1 MHQPPYSS
9 GQHGSHLAIR
19 EVVQP
24 LFAHHGV
31 DIVFT
36 GHDHHYERTTP
47 QDGVVW
53 VVSGAGAKLTRVHG
67 ADFTAHAE
75 STLQFMLVRIEGNTM
90 DVCAITTDGNVI
102 DQVTLHARSRP

>member
-1 MHQPPYSS
+1 MAGICQVI
-9 GQHGSHLAIR
+9 QVL
-19 EVVQP
+19 VVSP
-24 LFAHHGV
+24 THFYVRVSYGV

-53 VVSGAGAKLTRVHG
+53 VVSGAGSKLTRVDG

-75 STLQFMLVRIEGNTM
+75 STLQFMLVRIDGDVM
-90 DVCAITTDGNVI
+90 DVRAITTDGTVI
-102 DQVTLHARSRP
+102 DQVTLRARSAS